1 MTNSSPSICLNMI
14 VKNESK
20 IIERLL
26 KSTLPIIDCY
36 CICDTG
42 SSDNT
47 KEIITKFF
55 NKHNIPG
62 KIIDCAF
69 INFSYNRNFAL
80 NSCKDMSDY
89 ILLLDADMLLTIP
102 PKSNF
107 KKTNIVLDSYKLL
120 QKTSN
125 LHYNNVRIVRNNG
138 KYKYIGVT
146 HEYICSSIPE
156 QCDTIEQEDIFI
168 TDIGDGGSKTDKFER
183 DITLLTQGIRN
194 EPNNPRYYFYL
205 ANSYYD
211 SCKYE
216 KCIPIYISRIKLKGW
231 IQEVWYSYYRIG
243 LAYMNLNKPE
253 EAICSWLTG
262 YNSMPTRIENLYEII
277 KYYRLQENY
286 NLCNLF
292 YNIAKQI
299 IQSNKNIQQ
308 HLFLSYD
315 VYLYKLDYEYSIF
328 SFYMNNKNISNEIVT
343 VLNNCN
349 EKNKKGVLFSNMK
362 FYKDVLKPIK
372 VIDFCDTFTKEY
384 LGQERKFYS
393 SSPSIVKNKDD
404 TYVMNVR
411 YVNYTIDKLGNY
423 KNCDDYIITINKR
436 LLLDS
441 SFNVKDEM
449 LYTSKKQDG
458 MYVGLEDVRLFKPCA
473 SSDKIHF
480 FSTKLSKKKQLCV
493 SYGIYDDSVE
503 DLTTHDIEPDF
514 IKTTCEKNWV
524 FVEIKNKGTKIIYSW
539 NPLRICNLD
548 ENSNQ
553 LQIDRVMSGVPNIF
567 KYMRGSSNGVLVDN
581 EIWFI
586 VHIVSY
592 ESPRHYYHCLVVFDD
607 EMQRLVNYSA
617 PFKLEDDRIE
627 YCLSFIVNNGK
638 VYIPYSVMDRSSKI
652 AEYDKKY
659 LREKACFV

>member
-1 MTNSSPSICLNMI
+1 
-14 VKNESK
+14 
-20 IIERLL
+20 
-26 KSTLPIIDCY
+26 
-36 CICDTG
+36 
-42 SSDNT
+42 
-47 KEIITKFF
+47 
-55 NKHNIPG
+55 
-62 KIIDCAF
+62 
-69 INFSYNRNFAL
+69 
-80 NSCKDMSDY
+80 
-89 ILLLDADMLLTIP
+89 
-102 PKSNF
+102 
-107 KKTNIVLDSYKLL
+107 
-120 QKTSN
+120 
-125 LHYNNVRIVRNNG
+125 
-138 KYKYIGVT
+138 
-146 HEYICSSIPE
+146 
-156 QCDTIEQEDIFI
+156 
-168 TDIGDGGSKTDKFER
+168 
-183 DITLLTQGIRN
+183 
-194 EPNNPRYYFYL
+194 
-205 ANSYYD
+205 
-211 SCKYE
+211 
-216 KCIPIYISRIKLKGW
+216 
-231 IQEVWYSYYRIG
+231 
-243 LAYMNLNKPE
+243 
-253 EAICSWLTG
+253 
-262 YNSMPTRIENLYEII
+262 
-277 KYYRLQENY
+277 
-286 NLCNLF
+286 
-292 YNIAKQI
+292 
-299 IQSNKNIQQ
+299 
-308 HLFLSYD
+308 
-315 VYLYKLDYEYSIF
+315 
-328 SFYMNNKNISNEIVT
+328 
-343 VLNNCN
+343 
-349 EKNKKGVLFSNMK
+349 
-362 FYKDVLKPIK
+362 
-372 VIDFCDTFTKEY
+372 
-384 LGQERKFYS
+384 
-393 SSPSIVKNKDD
+393 
-404 TYVMNVR
+404 MNVR

-423 KNCDDYIITINKR
+423 KNCHDYIITINKR

-503 DLTTHDIEPDF
+503 YLTTHDIEPDF

-553 LQIDRVMSGVPNIF
+553 LQIDRVMSSVPNIF